1 MIVPNVSKEI
11 CTFVAEIIKN
21 AKNYEEDSRS

>member
-1 MIVPNVSKEI
+1 MKVPKKRKEI

-21 AKNYEEDSRS
+21 AKDYEEDSRS